1 MPKRG
6 KPRRGSL
13 QYWPRKR
20 ARRIY
25 PTTSTWPETKE
36 TVPLGFA
43 GYKAGMLNVICIEKG
58 KHIVRPVTVL
68 DASPLFV
75 CGFRLYQKSSSG
87 LIPLKESWNEKIPN
101 DAELKIAKGKRTKLS
116 DDEINKMSDIT
127 DVRLIVCTQP
137 QKSGMKKK
145 KGEIFEI
152 GIGGDIKKKI
162 EYAKSMLGKEINAKD
177 VFKAGEY
184 VDVSAVTKGHGFTG
198 PVKRYGI
205 RIQCRKD
212 KQMHRHVGSIGS
224 TVPRKVDWRVPQA
237 GQYGFFTR
245 TEFNKKIFGFEGKKI
260 NPKGGF
266 VGYGLVNN
274 AILIGG
280 STPGPRKRL
289 IRIRKA
295 ERPVRKIEP
304 VEIRLIER

>member
-6 KPRRGSL
+6 KPRKGSL

-20 ARRIY
+20 AKRIY
-25 PTTSTWPETKE
+25 PTTSSWPEIKE
-36 TVPLGFA
+36 TIPLGFA
-43 GYKAGMLNVICIEKG
+43 GYKAGMIHVISIEKG
-58 KHIVRPVTVL
+58 KHVVTPVTVL
-68 DASPLFV
+68 DAAPLFV
-75 CGFRLYQKSSSG
+75 CGFRLYQKSQV
-87 LIPLKESWNEKIPN
+87 IKESWSDKIPRS
-101 DAELKIAKGKRTKLS
+101 AELKIKKGKRAKLS
-116 DDEINKMSDIT
+116 DEEINKLDVD

-137 QKSGMKKK
+137 DKTGMKKK

-152 GIGGDIKKKI
+152 GIGGDIKSKI
-162 EYAKSMLGKEINAKD
+162 EYAKNMLGKEINAKD
-177 VFKAGEY
+177 VFKVGEY

-205 RIQCRKD
+205 RIQGRKD

-245 TEFNKKIFGFEGKKI
+245 TEFNKKILGFEGEKI
-260 NPKGGF
+260 NPKSGF
-266 VGYGLVNN
+266 VGYGLVKN
-274 AILIGG
+274 AILIKG
-280 STPGPRKRL
+280 SVPGPRKRL

-295 ERPVRKIEP
+295 MRAKRKIEP
-304 VEIRLIER
+304 CEIKLIE